1 MIIITFFLAN
11 LLFASGSPDHPG
23 LHRNSTVPEKTKP
36 KLDVIVLD
44 AGHGGKDAGAVGTN
58 GYYEKQAALGIVLK
72 LGKLIEKEMPG
83 VKVVYTRHDD
93 TFIPLYRRGEIANAA
108 KGKLFICIHCNST
121 PQKPSNAT
129 GVTTYILRP
138 GKTEA
143 AIHVAAR
150 ENAVIKYE
158 SEKSRYANLS
168 DVDYILT
175 SMSRSQDV
183 KFSEQL
189 AGLVQKFLPKR
200 VKIRNDG
207 VSQAGFFVL
216 IGASMPGIFVETGF
230 ISNPKEESILKSE
243 AGQSNYA
250 RGILEAIQKYKA
262 IYERS

>member
-1 MIIITFFLAN
+1 MSKLVLLLLSFAFF
-11 LLFASGSPDHPG
+11 GPVGPPP
-23 LHRNSTVPEKTKP
+23 VPLPVKDVAISKP

-44 AGHGGKDAGAVGTN
+44 AGHGGKDAGAVGPG
-58 GYYEKQAALGIVLK
+58 GYFEKQATLGIVRK
-72 LGKLIEKEMPG
+72 LGKLIEQEMPG

-108 KGKLFICIHCNST
+108 KGKLFISIHCNST
-121 PQKPSNAT
+121 PQKPSKAT

-138 GKTEA
+138 GKTDA
-143 AIHVAAR
+143 AIRVASR

-158 SEKSRYANLS
+158 SEKNRYANLS

-183 KFSEQL
+183 KFSEKF
-189 AGLVQKFLPKR
+189 AALVQQSLRKQ
-200 VKIRNDG
+200 VKIKDDG

-216 IGASMPGIFVETGF
+216 IGASMPNVLIETGF
-230 ISNPKEESILKSE
+230 ISNPKEESMLKSE

-250 RGILEAIQKYKA
+250 KGILEAIEKYRK